1 MEIIKEYKTEHY
13 NNNIEIVDS
22 IIGDHKDIDSLIKSF
37 NDKTLLIWLRACNI
51 LIKNN
56 RKYFLETT
64 TMLTLSIRM
73 FLRELDVDEGI
84 LLNNK
89 QIQTIYDRFHLIL
102 KKEFVN
108 RYKNK
113 KSDAIYTLL
122 KD

>member
-13 NNNIEIVDS
+13 NNNLEVVDN
-22 IIGDHKDIDSLIKSF
+22 IIGNYNDIDSLIKSL

-51 LIKNN
+51 MVKNN
-56 RKYFLETT
+56 KKYFSETT

-84 LLNNK
+84 VLNNK
-89 QIQTIYDRFHLIL
+89 QIQTIFERFHLII
-102 KKEFVN
+102 KKEFVS
-108 RYKNK
+108 RYKK
-113 KSDAIYTLL
+113 KKNDTTYTLL